1 MIRFSHQ
8 LLRAALATGAVTALA
23 ACGGSDSPS
32 APAKPSAPLG
42 LTATALS
49 SSSIRVTFNSTAGD
63 NGYVVERAEGSGA
76 FAQAGT
82 VTAPATA
89 GAVTFGDANL
99 KRETTYRYRVKAQR
113 GALESDYT
121 SETAATTLP
130 FGSAAKDI
138 TGDIT
143 TNTTFY
149 ADTAYTL
156 KGFIHVTNGATLTIQ
171 PGTTIKGDYNTLGSS
186 LFILR
191 GAKIQAVGTAD
202 APIVFTSSRGI
213 GQRSPGD
220 WGGLIIVGNAR
231 SSRDGDV
238 EVEGTGTDG
247 TAVVSGKNYRVLYSG
262 GTNDADSSG
271 ELKYVR
277 VEFAG
282 FAPSVNNEL
291 NSFTFAAVG
300 SGTKLSYLE
309 SLSGLDDSFEFFGG
323 TVDGSYFVSYE
334 SGDDHFDM
342 SEGYRGR
349 LQYLV
354 AYQSTVLTPRTGA
367 GSVSADP
374 QGIENDG
381 CNGTGCT
388 NGFDQAPF
396 TTPVVANYSIVG
408 TGDASTS
415 GASGGIGMM
424 LRRGTGGYYVNGV
437 SARWP
442 RAAIAVRDAE
452 TYKRAGNAAIPDIAS
467 ADLALRNIVVAS
479 SGNTFEAGT
488 GRFSFDVAGNALT
501 VSPTLAVTDLFTAI
515 PDVASSNITA
525 ASFDWTPK
533 AGSAAAAGGL
543 AAFTGK
549 LATAAGAAVTGT
561 SYLGAAA
568 PGGTKWWQQW
578 TYYARQ

>member
-1 MIRFSHQ
+1 MNRFSHQ
-8 LLRAALATGAVTALA
+8 LLRTAVATGAALALA
-23 ACGGSDSPS
+23 ACGGSDGPS

-42 LTATALS
+42 LTATAIS

-63 NGYVVERAEGSGA
+63 NSYVVERAEGSGT
-76 FAQAGT
+76 FAQAGS

-89 GAVTFGDANL
+89 GAVTFADANL
-99 KRETTYRYRVKAQR
+99 KRETLYRYRVKAQR
-113 GALESDYT
+113 GAQESDYT
-121 SETAATTLP
+121 SETAATTLA

-138 TGDIT
+138 TADIT
-143 TNTTFY
+143 ANTTFY

-171 PGTTIKGDYNTLGSS
+171 PGTTIKGDYATLGSS
-186 LFILR
+186 LFVMR

-220 WGGLIIVGNAR
+220 WGGLIIIGNAR

-247 TAVVSGKNYRVLYSG
+247 TTVASGKNYRVLYSG
-262 GTNDADSSG
+262 GTNDADTSG

-291 NSFTFAAVG
+291 NSFTFAAIG

-323 TVDGSYFVSYE
+323 TVDASYLVSYE
-334 SGDDHFDM
+334 SGDDHYDM
-342 SEGYRGR
+342 SEGFRGR

-396 TTPVVANYSIVG
+396 TTPVVANYSLVG

-437 SARWP
+437 LARWP
-442 RAAIAVRDAE
+442 RSAIAVRDAE
-452 TYKRAGNAAIPDIAS
+452 TYKRAGNVTIPDVAT
-467 ADLALRNIVVAS
+467 ADLALRNILIAS
-479 SGNTFEAGT
+479 SGTTFEAGT
-488 GRFSFDVAGNALT
+488 ARFAFDVAGNALT
-501 VSPTLAVTDLFTAI
+501 VSPTLAITDLFTAI
-515 PDVASSNITA
+515 PDVASPNITA

-533 AGSAAAAGGL
+533 AASAAAAGGL
-543 AAFTGK
+543 ATFTGK

-561 SYLGAAA
+561 PYLGAAA
-568 PGGTKWWQQW
+568 PGGTKWWQGW